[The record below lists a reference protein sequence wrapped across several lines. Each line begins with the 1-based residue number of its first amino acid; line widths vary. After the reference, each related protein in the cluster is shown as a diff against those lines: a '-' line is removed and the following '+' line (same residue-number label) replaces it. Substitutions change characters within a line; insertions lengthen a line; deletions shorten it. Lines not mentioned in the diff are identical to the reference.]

1 MRCELGWDNAL
12 YSAKPANHPESG
24 IGQRDSPQRCVLA
37 GRRLDREFLKHF
49 GSSDTSKRKG

>member
-49 GSSDTSKRKG
+49 GSSDTSNL